1 MTAAKTWRAL
11 KPDPSIVVAIQHAG
25 PRPEDG
31 NQDAKRH
38 WSESFADACAVAIAD
53 ELRKSKILQKKTISP
68 EAIGKKT
75 EKLVPLRAGTS
86 KRIDVTVVD
95 PILGLEIGVSLKGM
109 NFRDSGADNYDKN
122 LTGRL
127 YELTDEVRLVHEHL
141 PHAFMVGV
149 LFLPMNSVEDKT
161 DSADSSFARAVVKL
175 RERTGRLDASLPGQA
190 TKCDAGY
197 VALYTTGQESRGY
210 PPGLCRLLNVLTS
223 DPPRRG
229 RPVLE
234 STLSLAEMVE
244 EVVASATF
252 SSKTRWSPAEP
263 D

>member
-1 MTAAKTWRAL
+1 MSKPTTWSELA
-11 KPDPSIVVAIQHAG
+11 PDPAILKALAHAG
-25 PRPEDG
+25 MRPEDG
-31 NQDAKRH
+31 DQNVKRH

-53 ELRKSKILQKKTISP
+53 ELRKSDVLKRKAISP

-109 NFRDSGADNYDKN
+109 NFKDSGADNYDKN

-141 PHAFMVGV
+141 PYAVMVGI
-149 LFLPMNSVEDKT
+149 LFLPLESVDDKT
-161 DSADSSFARAVVKL
+161 ESADSSFARAVVKL
-175 RERTGRLDASLPGQA
+175 GERTGRLDASLPGQA
-190 TKCDAGY
+190 TRCDSGY
-197 VALYTTGQESRGY
+197 VALYSVGKEASRFPG
-210 PPGLCRLLNVLTS
+210 GLCRFLNVTLE
-223 DPPRRG
+223 PPRRG
-229 RPVLE
+229 RPVLGC
-234 STLSLAEMVE
+234 TLSLEEMVAE
-244 EVVASATF
+244 IVREATF
-252 SSKTRWSPAEP
+252 TGKANWSEAEP